1 MLIPTVVVIAIV
13 AILWIGILGL
23 TVRVWWFLRRAR
35 RQPPGDASYTPPAA
49 LIVPCCGV
57 EQGFADN
64 MRAMLGQDYPDYRV
78 IFVTADAADPA
89 YPVLQR
95 LIAGPGPGR
104 AVLVTAG
111 HARTRGQKVH
121 NLLRGVAEAGDRPIL
136 AFADSDGRPHSR
148 WLRDLVAPLADPG
161 VGGTTGYPRY
171 QPARGGLWSWTRAYA
186 VNLSA
191 LQVSQGGDWG
201 LWGGGMAVRRETF
214 DRAGVAAAW
223 ETAIADDIAIVQQIR
238 RLGLRLVFVPACLTT
253 SVEGCT
259 LAGLFEYLF
268 RHLVI
273 ARVHNRPYWRLLG
286 AALGALILLYV
297 GGGTLGLLA
306 SLRPELWPA
315 AGLLL
320 LHIPLQVVAGA
331 LIPLLV
337 FRDTE
342 TARWAPTLFLLE
354 AVTLAAFVASALTR
368 RVSWRGVHY
377 ELVAPDRTVVVASDQ
392 VRQGGAEL
400 AGRGVVGR
408 PAPHVAGAQQQPGAR
423 LRPDARQGAV
433 RLRGH

>member
-1 MLIPTVVVIAIV
+1 LTLTVVVVAVI
-13 AILWIGILGL
+13 AILWIGVLGL
-23 TVRVWWFLRRAR
+23 ALRAGWFLHRAR
-35 RQPPGDASYTPPAA
+35 RQPPGDTSYAPPAA

-64 MRAMLGQDYPDYRV
+64 MRALLRQDYPDYRL

-89 YPVLQR
+89 YAVLRR
-95 LIAGPGPGR
+95 LIDEHGPVR

-148 WLRDLVAPLADPG
+148 WLRDLVAPLADPR
-161 VGGTTGYPRY
+161 VGGATGYPRY
-171 QPARGGLWSWTRAYA
+171 RPARGGLWSWTRAYA
-186 VNLSA
+186 VNVSA
-191 LQVSQGGDWG
+191 LLVAQGGDWG

-223 ETAIADDIAIVQQIR
+223 ETAITDDTVIAQQIR

-253 SVEGCT
+253 SVEDCT
-259 LAGLFEYLF
+259 LAGLYEYLF
-268 RHLVI
+268 RHLAL
-273 ARVHNRPYWRLLG
+273 ARVHNRPSWCLMG
-286 AALGALILLYV
+286 AAMAAVVLLYASGV
-297 GGGTLGLLA
+297 ALGLLA
-306 SLRPELWPA
+306 PSCPELWPA
-315 AGLLL
+315 AVLLL

-337 FRDTE
+337 FHDAE

-354 AVTLAAFVASALTR
+354 AVALAAFVASMLTR

-377 ELVAPDRTVVVASDQ
+377 ELTAPDRTVVVGGRRRPLARPWLER
-392 VRQGGAEL
+392 VRAYLRLWPRVRPTSGGETL
-400 AGRGVVGR
+400 S
-408 PAPHVAGAQQQPGAR
+408 
-423 LRPDARQGAV
+423 
-433 RLRGH
+433 